1 MTGCESKH
9 GSAGTVRGCTDSS
22 RRWLLE
28 GRRPYLQHS
37 HLLPVAKQSERQG
50 VFGVQAR
57 DDLAA
62 TERNGDDVGLQIGP
76 VLVEHELVIL
86 ESAPALP
93 PAAVGEHIQVACGGQ
108 KENFQPPGQDR
119 LKNPGW

>member
-1 MTGCESKH
+1 MIGCESKH
-9 GSAGTVRGCTDSS
+9 GSAGTVRGCTDRSWH
-22 RRWLLE
+22 WLLE
-28 GRRPYLQHS
+28 GRLSYLQHS

-76 VLVEHELVIL
+76 VLVENELVIL
-86 ESAPALP
+86 DSAPALP
-93 PAAVGEHIQVACGGQ
+93 PAAVGEHIQVACRGQ
-108 KENFQPPGQDR
+108 KENFQPLRQDR